1 LKVYIDTSVVLR
13 HLFNETGVWK
23 HWATWDQAYASEVMG
38 VEARRCIDRL
48 RLTNALDDEGVAV
61 AHRELTAIEKTINI
75 VACTRVTF
83 QRAALPMPTVVKT
96 LDALHLAAVSLLRE
110 SGTTLV
116 FATHD
121 EKLARA
127 ATALS
132 FEVSGTSSD

>member
-1 LKVYIDTSVVLR
+1 MKVYIDTSIVLR
-13 HLFNETGVWK
+13 HLFNEDGLWK
-23 HWATWDQAYASEVMG
+23 HWGKWDDAYASELMG

-48 RLTNALDDEGVAV
+48 RLTNALDDEGVAA
-61 AHRELTAIEKTINI
+61 AHRELDAIEKTISS

-96 LDALHLAAVSLLRE
+96 LDALHLASALLLRE
-110 SGTTLV
+110 SGTALI

-127 ATALS
+127 AAALS
-132 FEVSGTSSD
+132 FEVSGF